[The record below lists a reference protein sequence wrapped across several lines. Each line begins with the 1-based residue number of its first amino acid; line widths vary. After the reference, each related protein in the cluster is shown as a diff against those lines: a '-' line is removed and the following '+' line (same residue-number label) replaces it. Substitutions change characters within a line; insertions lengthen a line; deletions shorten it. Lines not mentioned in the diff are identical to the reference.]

1 MSVLASPA
9 PPTKSPPIALFTLAP
24 LTISIGPPFPLL
36 EAPDAMTAEPDVP
49 LDVVPVLKAR
59 EPDMPMVPAF
69 VEATIKTP
77 LDVAVDCPEI
87 IEIVPPDTVE
97 VSPAITDK
105 TSADSTVP

>member
-1 MSVLASPA
+1 
-9 PPTKSPPIALFTLAP
+9 
-24 LTISIGPPFPLL
+24 
-36 EAPDAMTAEPDVP
+36 MTAEPDVP

-87 IEIVPPDTVE
+87 IEIVNKLV
-97 VSPAITDK
+97 
-105 TSADSTVP
+105 